1 MSADA
6 SLGAHNKTR
15 RYCSAGSWLGGR
27 EMPREPGTF
36 RPNAAVKGVGKA
48 SGKAG
53 CSGGKKRTLGRARL
67 KL

>member
-1 MSADA
+1 
-6 SLGAHNKTR
+6 
-15 RYCSAGSWLGGR
+15 
-27 EMPREPGTF
+27 MPREPGTF

-53 CSGGKKRTLGRARL
+53 CSGGKKRTLGRARH